1 VLAAFLGLPEK
12 IRAAVFGIAVVAV
25 VATVWAASTSGG
37 STGAPAG
44 PPAPPSAASE
54 NAAPLPSAQP
64 LNPNGSASPPA
75 EPIDTAAPTAEAT
88 GAPVDSE
95 RNRRRSD
102 LASAVTLPLS
112 RSAVI
117 DAATA
122 AIRFVEHT
130 QTFRYDQDDRQW
142 SASAASMVVTGAA
155 VDPAQTLP
163 TGSARAQMRREKYS
177 IVAEAREIKVA
188 YTAQNRVSLAVT
200 VALTTAADGR
210 DPRTSTVSY
219 SVVMAKTGSEW
230 LAAELFRND

>member
-1 VLAAFLGLPEK
+1 MLAAFLGLPEK
-12 IRAAVFGIAVVAV
+12 VRAAVFGLVVAAII
-25 VATVWAASTSGG
+25 ATVWAASTSGG

-44 PPAPPSAASE
+44 APAPPSAASE
-54 NAAPLPSAQP
+54 NGTPLPSAQP
-64 LNPNGSASPPA
+64 RNPNGSASPTA
-75 EPIDTAAPTAEAT
+75 EPPDTAAPTAEAT
-88 GAPVDSE
+88 GAPVDSGGT
-95 RNRRRSD
+95 RRRSD

-142 SASAASMVVTGAA
+142 SAAAASMVVAGAA
-155 VDPAQTLP
+155 VDPTQTLP

-177 IVAEAREIKVA
+177 IVAKARDIKVA

-200 VALTTAADGR
+200 VALTTAAEGR

-219 SVVMAKTGSEW
+219 SVVMTKTGSGW